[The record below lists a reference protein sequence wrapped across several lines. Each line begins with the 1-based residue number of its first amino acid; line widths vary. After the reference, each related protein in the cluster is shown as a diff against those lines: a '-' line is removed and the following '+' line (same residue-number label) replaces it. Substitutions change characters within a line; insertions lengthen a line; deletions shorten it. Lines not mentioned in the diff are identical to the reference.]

1 MPLKTKM
8 SALAGDGWHEQR
20 REAPRDVNMAIGVDQ
35 NGRPVYPDKCV
46 VIPGTKRPDGTRRKD
61 RRVRA
66 EQLPDGTWKSYVPQD
81 EVEKYETRASRNA
94 PAPRRPG
101 APPPG
106 SAPAAGG
113 DAAKPLSKSAK
124 KNAARKAAKEK
135 ALEAAATAP
144 AAAAPVAAAAPAA
157 AAAPEDDLAKRA
169 KALKKKLKSVSE
181 LQAKVDGGLAPNA
194 EQAEKLGRAAEL
206 RADLADVEA
215 RLARL

>member
-1 MPLKTKM
+1 M

-20 REAPRDVNMAIGVDQ
+20 REAPRDLNTAIGVDQ

-144 AAAAPVAAAAPAA
+144 
-157 AAAPEDDLAKRA
+157 EDDLAKRA

>member
-1 MPLKTKM
+1 M

-20 REAPRDVNMAIGVDQ
+20 REAPRDANTAIGKDQ

>member
-1 MPLKTKM
+1 M
-8 SALAGDGWHEQR
+8 SALAGDGWREQR
-20 REAPRDVNMAIGVDQ
+20 REAPRDANTKIGVDQ

-144 AAAAPVAAAAPAA
+144 
-157 AAAPEDDLAKRA
+157 EDDLAKRA

>member
-1 MPLKTKM
+1 M

-20 REAPRDVNMAIGVDQ
+20 REAPRDANTAIGVDQ

-144 AAAAPVAAAAPAA
+144 
-157 AAAPEDDLAKRA
+157 EDDLAKRA

>member
-1 MPLKTKM
+1 M

-144 AAAAPVAAAAPAA
+144 
-157 AAAPEDDLAKRA
+157 EDDLAKRA

>member
-144 AAAAPVAAAAPAA
+144 
-157 AAAPEDDLAKRA
+157 EDDLAKRA